1 MKILILLFDVKKII
15 KIFCFSLCIYLTSC
29 IELIDDI
36 TINSDGS
43 GKLKYSINLSSSK
56 TECNSLILLDSLNGY
71 KVPKIEH
78 LKAKIVQFEKIISL
92 QPGISQVQIESNW
105 QDFIFKFSCDFDN
118 LHNLQTAV
126 KVTLKLLELP
136 IGQNFETDWIYLK
149 ESCLIRDVPHIILNN
164 FSEFKFIRQE
174 ELELSRYTSI
184 TRFDKE
190 ISYFENISAR
200 LSQNK
205 KAVMIQTDLKNLIDN
220 SKKLNNKICISN

>member
-1 MKILILLFDVKKII
+1 M
-15 KIFCFSLCIYLTSC
+15 TSC

-126 KVTLKLLELP
+126 KVTLK
-136 IGQNFETDWIYLK
+136 
-149 ESCLIRDVPHIILNN
+149 IL
-164 FSEFKFIRQE
+164 
-174 ELELSRYTSI
+174 
-184 TRFDKE
+184 
-190 ISYFENISAR
+190 R
-200 LSQNK
+200 LTGY
-205 KAVMIQTDLKNLIDN
+205 I
-220 SKKLNNKICISN
+220 